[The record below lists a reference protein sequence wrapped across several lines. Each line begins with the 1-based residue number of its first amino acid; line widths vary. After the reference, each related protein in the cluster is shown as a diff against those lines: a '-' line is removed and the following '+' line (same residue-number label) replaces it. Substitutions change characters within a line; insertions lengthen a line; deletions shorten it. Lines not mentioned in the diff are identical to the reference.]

1 MKYTCIVLT
10 SSVAYDYLTH
20 RIRDLRYYMCRTSNN
35 YRLSCS
41 QITHL
46 LKFHQFLN
54 TSRDIFLLYILV
66 ILFHKM

>member
-1 MKYTCIVLT
+1 MKYTCIVLM
-10 SSVAYDYLTH
+10 SSIAYDYLTH
-20 RIRDLRYYMCRTSNN
+20 RIHDLRYYMCRTSNN
-35 YRLSCS
+35 YRLPCS